1 MKLNNNKSHK
11 YIKLSSN
18 QKFDMS
24 KNRKEKYLEM
34 FLLIN
39 SSIGEVKNISILFWR
54 IKKKKEEI
62 FPFQNDLS
70 SITLYNFSEIKINGT
85 KNETTFFKKI
95 KIKI

>member
-39 SSIGEVKNISILFWR
+39 SLIDDVKNISI
-54 IKKKKEEI
+54 
-62 FPFQNDLS
+62 
-70 SITLYNFSEIKINGT
+70 
-85 KNETTFFKKI
+85 FF
-95 KIKI
+95 